1 MNILVINGPNLN
13 LLGRRE
19 PEIYGCGSYE
29 DLCAFLRD
37 YAKERHC
44 GLEIL
49 QTNHEGTIIDWLQDR
64 WESVDAFIL
73 NPGAF
78 THYSYAIRDAIKA
91 VPRPVVEVH
100 LSDLSQREPF
110 RRVSVLKDVCA
121 HQIMGKGFQSYSEAI
136 DWLMKGQ

>member
-19 PEIYGCGSYE
+19 PEIYGRKSYE
-29 DLCAFLRD
+29 DLCAFLQVC
-37 YAKERHC
+37 AQERHC

-64 WESVDAFIL
+64 GESVDAFIL

-100 LSDLSQREPF
+100 LSDLSLREPF
-110 RRVSVLKDVCA
+110 RRNSVLKDVCA

-136 DWLMKGQ
+136 DWLMKGK